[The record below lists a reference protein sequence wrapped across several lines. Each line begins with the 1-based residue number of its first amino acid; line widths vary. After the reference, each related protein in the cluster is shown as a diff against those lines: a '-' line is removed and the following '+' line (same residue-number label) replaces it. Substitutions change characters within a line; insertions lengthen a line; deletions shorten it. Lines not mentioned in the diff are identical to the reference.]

1 MSNEHANAVF
11 DVEGTYFQAIC
22 ACGWVSTVSFLEE
35 VDLLRALHAH
45 FIAVYGE
52 PRGAAELSV
61 DPNTLTEQ
69 SQEGRGV

>member
-1 MSNEHANAVF
+1 MSIEHANAVF

-45 FIAVYGE
+45 FIVVYGE
-52 PRGAAELSV
+52 PRRNTDPSV
-61 DPNTLTEQ
+61 DLNTLTEQ

>member
-1 MSNEHANAVF
+1 MSKEHANAVF

-45 FIAVYGE
+45 GIAVYGE
-52 PRGAAELSV
+52 SGGLTDLSV
-61 DPNTLTEQ
+61 APNTLTQ
-69 SQEGRGV
+69 QVQEGRGV

>member
-1 MSNEHANAVF
+1 MSNKHANAVF

-45 FIAVYGE
+45 GIAVYGE
-52 PRGAAELSV
+52 PKGSTELSV
-61 DPNTLTEQ
+61 EPNTLTEQ
-69 SQEGRGV
+69 AQEGRGV

>member
-11 DVEGTYFQAIC
+11 DVEGNYFQAIC

-45 FIAVYGE
+45 FIAAYGE
-52 PRGAAELSV
+52 PEGNTELSV

>member
-45 FIAVYGE
+45 GIAVYGE
-52 PRGAAELSV
+52 SGGRTDSSV
-61 DPNTLTEQ
+61 TPYRFSNPL
-69 SQEGRGV
+69 QEGRGV

>member
-1 MSNEHANAVF
+1 MSQKHANAVF

-45 FIAVYGE
+45 WIAVYGE
-52 PRGAAELSV
+52 AGGAADLSV

-69 SQEGRGV
+69 AQEGRGV

>member
-1 MSNEHANAVF
+1 MFRKHINAVF

-22 ACGWVSTVSFLEE
+22 ACGWISNVSILEE

-45 FIAVYGE
+45 GIAVYGE
-52 PRGAAELSV
+52 TGGHAELSV
-61 DPNTLTEQ
+61 APHTLSNQ

>member
-45 FIAVYGE
+45 GIAVYGE
-52 PRGAAELSV
+52 PGGRTDLSV
-61 DPNTLTEQ
+61 APHTFNQ
-69 SQEGRGV
+69 QAQEGRGV

>member
-11 DVEGTYFQAIC
+11 DVEGTCFQAIC

-45 FIAVYGE
+45 GIAVYGE
-52 PRGAAELSV
+52 PGGCTDLSV
-61 DPNTLTEQ
+61 APHTLNQ
-69 SQEGRGV
+69 QAQEGRGV

>member
-45 FIAVYGE
+45 GIAVYGG
-52 PRGAAELSV
+52 PGGGTDLSV
-61 DPNTLTEQ
+61 APNKLTQQ
-69 SQEGRGV
+69 STEGRGV

>member
-45 FIAVYGE
+45 GIAVYGE
-52 PRGAAELSV
+52 PGRRTDLSV
-61 DPNTLTEQ
+61 TPNKLTKQ
-69 SQEGRGV
+69 STEGRGV

>member
-11 DVEGTYFQAIC
+11 DVEDTYFQAIC

-45 FIAVYGE
+45 WIAVYGE
-52 PRGAAELSV
+52 PGGNTDLSV
-61 DPNTLTEQ
+61 APNRLTEQ
-69 SQEGRGV
+69 DQEGRGV

>member
-35 VDLLRALHAH
+35 ADLLRALHAH
-45 FIAVYGE
+45 GIAVYGE
-52 PRGAAELSV
+52 LGGHTDLSV
-61 DPNTLTEQ
+61 APIKLTEQ
-69 SQEGRGV
+69 AQEGRGV

>member
-45 FIAVYGE
+45 FIVVYGE
-52 PRGAAELSV
+52 LSGNTDLSV
-61 DPNTLTEQ
+61 DLKTLTEQ

>member
-45 FIAVYGE
+45 GIAVYGE
-52 PRGAAELSV
+52 SGAKTDLSV
-61 DPNTLTEQ
+61 APNTLTEQ
-69 SQEGRGV
+69 DQEGRGV

>member
-1 MSNEHANAVF
+1 MSNEHTNAVF

-45 FIAVYGE
+45 GIAVYGE
-52 PRGAAELSV
+52 SGGSTDLSV
-61 DPNTLTEQ
+61 APYTLNQ
-69 SQEGRGV
+69 QAQEGRGV

>member
-45 FIAVYGE
+45 GIAVYGE
-52 PRGAAELSV
+52 PGGRTDLSV
-61 DPNTLTEQ
+61 AANKLTQQ
-69 SQEGRGV
+69 STEGRGV

>member
-45 FIAVYGE
+45 GIAVYGE
-52 PRGAAELSV
+52 SGGRTDLSV
-61 DPNTLTEQ
+61 PAHTLNQ
-69 SQEGRGV
+69 QAQEGRGV

>member
-45 FIAVYGE
+45 GIAVYGE
-52 PRGAAELSV
+52 LG
-61 DPNTLTEQ
+61 
-69 SQEGRGV
+69 GRTDL

>member
-1 MSNEHANAVF
+1 MSQKHANAVF

-45 FIAVYGE
+45 WIAVYGE
-52 PRGAAELSV
+52 PGGSTDLSV
-61 DPNTLTEQ
+61 GPNTLTEKA
-69 SQEGRGV
+69 QEGRGV

>member
-11 DVEGTYFQAIC
+11 DVEDTYFQAIC

-45 FIAVYGE
+45 WIAVYGD
-52 PRGAAELSV
+52 PGGNTDRSV
-61 DPNTLTEQ
+61 APNRLTEQ
-69 SQEGRGV
+69 AQEGRGV

>member
-45 FIAVYGE
+45 GIAVYGE
-52 PRGAAELSV
+52 PGGRTDLLVA
-61 DPNTLTEQ
+61 PHTLNQ
-69 SQEGRGV
+69 QAQEGRGV

>member
-1 MSNEHANAVF
+1 MSNEHTNAVF

-45 FIAVYGE
+45 GIAVYGE
-52 PRGAAELSV
+52 AGASTDLSV
-61 DPNTLTEQ
+61 SPNTFIEHD
-69 SQEGRGV
+69 QEERGV